1 MKKTAS
7 SRAKIRRST
16 KADPDRPS
24 IGIRDLKIK
33 ASAIIEDV
41 KGRRVSYAVTHRGA
55 VEALIVPADGG
66 EPRSDQPTVDG
77 AWDNWQA
84 LVSQLTKASG
94 KKAGAALAE
103 LERMRR

>member
-1 MKKTAS
+1 MKKSAS
-7 SRAKIRRST
+7 SRAKLTRST
-16 KADPDRPS
+16 KADIGRPS

-41 KGRRVSYAVTHRGA
+41 KGRHVSYAVTKRGA
-55 VEALIVPADGG
+55 VEALIVPADAG
-66 EPRSDQPTVDG
+66 EPRLDQSAIDG

-84 LVSQLTKASG
+84 LVSQLSKESG
-94 KKAGAALAE
+94 KKNGAALAE